1 VSPSRRRAVA
11 AASWLGLAVAACTTP
26 TPTGAIPD
34 ASADTAQGVIG
45 TAGGTLSTP
54 DGVLTLAVP
63 PGAVD
68 RDVLFT
74 VGPTPAPLL
83 GAVGA
88 VFEMGPAGTQFAV
101 PATVTIRYTDAE
113 RGDAAAS
120 DLLVA
125 TVVAG
130 LWQPLSSERV
140 DTAARS
146 VAAQTPHLSPFA
158 LVTSAALVTPDAGG
172 CAADNAPVGSCSSPP
187 HPLCAGAPGSV
198 LYSCSDDGND
208 AGYMALCCPPAEAG
222 GPADGSVIPE
232 GAADGDGDGNAIE
245 ELPAPADAGD
255 AAAACTTEEVPSGTC
270 AAPVQPLCSD
280 LSGAAPASCIDNP
293 AGAGFTAVCCP
304 TGDAGGGG

>member
-11 AASWLGLAVAACTTP
+11 AVSLFGLAFAACTTP

-34 ASADTAQGVIG
+34 ATADTAQAVIG

-63 PGAVD
+63 RGAVD

-83 GAVGA
+83 GALGLT
-88 VFEMGPAGTQFAV
+88 FEIGPAGTQFAV
-101 PATVTIRYTDAE
+101 PATVTLRYADGE

-130 LWQPLSSERV
+130 LWQPLPSEHV
-140 DTAARS
+140 DATARS
-146 VAAQTPHLSPFA
+146 VSAQTPHLSPFA

-172 CAADNAPVGSCSSPP
+172 CAADNAPVGSCASPP
-187 HPLCAGAPGSV
+187 RPLCAGAPGSV
-198 LYSCSDDGND
+198 LYSCSDDGD
-208 AGYMALCCPPAEAG
+208 AGYMALCCPRAEAG
-222 GPADGSVIPE
+222 GPADGSVFPE
-232 GAADGDGDGNAIE
+232 ATADAIE
-245 ELPAPADAGD
+245 ELPPPTDAGD
-255 AAAACTTEEVPSGTC
+255 AANACTTEEVPSGTC
-270 AAPVQPLCSD
+270 AAPVRPLCSD
-280 LSGAAPASCIDNP
+280 LSGTAPGSCIDNP

-304 TGDAGGGG
+304 IGDAGDAGEGG

>member
-11 AASWLGLAVAACTTP
+11 AVSPFGLAFAACTTP
-26 TPTGAIPD
+26 TPRGTIPD
-34 ASADTAQGVIG
+34 ATADTAQAVIG

-54 DGVLTLAVP
+54 DGVLTLTVP
-63 PGAVD
+63 RGAVD

-83 GAVGA
+83 GALGA
-88 VFEMGPAGTQFAV
+88 TFEVGPARTQFAV
-101 PATVTIRYTDAE
+101 PATVSLRYTDGE

-130 LWQPLSSERV
+130 LWQPLPAEHV

-146 VAAQTPHLSPFA
+146 VSAQTPHLSPFA

-172 CAADNAPVGSCSSPP
+172 CAADNAPVGSCASPP
-187 HPLCAGAPGSV
+187 RPLCAGAPGSV
-198 LYSCSDDGND
+198 LYSCSDDGD
-208 AGYMALCCPPAEAG
+208 GGYMALCCPPAEAG
-222 GPADGSVIPE
+222 GPADGSVLPE
-232 GAADGDGDGNAIE
+232 ATADAIE
-245 ELPAPADAGD
+245 EGLPPTDAGD
-255 AAAACTTEEVPSGTC
+255 AANACTTEEVPSGTC
-270 AAPVQPLCSD
+270 AAPGLPLCSD
-280 LSGAAPASCIDNP
+280 LSGTAPGSCIDNP

-304 TGDAGGGG
+304 IADAGEGG